1 MGVRLVIGLSAALVV
16 ASWVICAL
24 GYATQG
30 GGGDAG
36 IVVLFLVAAVL
47 TVAAAALVAAALV
60 VRTWRGSVPVLA
72 AAPVSVVASLSIL
85 WLVLAIGFRG

>member
-36 IVVLFLVAAVL
+36 IVLFLVAAVL

-85 WLVLAIGFRG
+85 WLALAIGLRG

>member
-1 MGVRLVIGLSAALVV
+1 MGGRLVLGISAALVV

-24 GYATQG
+24 SYATQG

-47 TVAAAALVAAALV
+47 TVAAAALV
-60 VRTWRGSVPVLA
+60 VRAWRSSAPVLA
-72 AAPVSVVASLSIL
+72 AAPVSIVASLSIL
-85 WLVLAIGFRG
+85 WLALAIGLRG

>member
-36 IVVLFLVAAVL
+36 IVVLFLVAAFL
-47 TVAAAALVAAALV
+47 TVAAAALV
-60 VRTWRGSVPVLA
+60 VRAWRRSVPVLP
-72 AAPVSVVASLSIL
+72 AAPVSIVASLSIR
-85 WLVLAIGFRG
+85 VPHGA

>member
-47 TVAAAALVAAALV
+47 TVAAAALV

-85 WLVLAIGFRG
+85 WLALAIGLRG